1 MYEQNK
7 KSSGTEY
14 LSVDTWKLAFAVG
27 CKKTTT
33 HWNKAHSCRKH
44 NNFFSRGDH
53 LDECDLLINPQTN
66 AKPTQYNKFFEDSD
80 HVNADASKLEQV
92 NKFFVNL
99 TGRIS
104 TAEAEG
110 NFIFTDPSRLFPRV
124 NNRVYEPEGTAWIL
138 PPIYAK
144 QSEDYY
150 RLVHSKCQPISIDK
164 ALTKEQIEAFMT
176 SPR

>member
-14 LSVDTWKLAFAVG
+14 RSTHGNWPLQWAVKRQPLTG
-27 CKKTTT
+27 TRLIRAESTII
-33 HWNKAHSCRKH
+33 
-44 NNFFSRGDH
+44 FFRGDL
-53 LDECDLLINPQTN
+53 LDECDLLIDPQTN